1 MEINILDYVISF
13 VVGGLICALGQ
24 ILVVRTNITTS
35 RILVLFLSI
44 GIILQ
49 TIGVYPYFKDFAKAG
64 ATVPIIG
71 FGASLAKGAID
82 GAKTS
87 GILGILQGG
96 LEATAGGIATAIF
109 SAFIVALLFN
119 SKTKH
124 LK

>member
-1 MEINILDYVISF
+1 MELNILDYVITF
-13 VVGGLICALGQ
+13 LVGGTICGLAQ
-24 ILVVRTNITTS
+24 ILVVRTSITTS

-49 TIGVYPYFKDFAKAG
+49 TLGVYPYFKDFAKAG
-64 ATVPIIG
+64 ASVPIIG
-71 FGASLAKGAID
+71 FGASLAKGAIE

-87 GILGILQGG
+87 GILGVFQGG
-96 LEATAGGIATAIF
+96 LTATAGGIAVAIF

-119 SKTKH
+119 SRTKH

>member
-1 MEINILDYVISF
+1 MELSIMDYLIVF
-13 VVGGLICALGQ
+13 LVGGTICALAQ
-24 ILVVRTNITTS
+24 ILVVRTTITTS

-49 TIGVYPYFKDFAKAG
+49 TLGVYPYFKDFAKAG

-82 GAKTS
+82 GAKTD
-87 GILGILQGG
+87 GLLGVLQGG
-96 LEATAGGIATAIF
+96 LTATAGGIAVAIF
-109 SAFIVALLFN
+109 IAFIVALIFN
-119 SKTKH
+119 SRTKH

>member
-1 MEINILDYVISF
+1 MDFNIMDYIITF
-13 VVGGLICALGQ
+13 LVGGAICALAQ

-49 TIGVYPYFKDFAKAG
+49 TLGVYPYFKDFAKAG

-71 FGASLAKGAID
+71 FGASLAKGAIE
-82 GAKTS
+82 GAKTN
-87 GILGILQGG
+87 GLLGVLQGG
-96 LEATAGGIATAIF
+96 LEATAAGIATAIF
-109 SAFIVALLFN
+109 VAFIVALIFN

-124 LK
+124 IK

>member
-1 MEINILDYVISF
+1 MELSIMDYIITF
-13 VVGGLICALGQ
+13 LVGGSICALAQ
-24 ILVVRTNITTS
+24 ILVVRTSITTS

-49 TIGVYPYFKDFAKAG
+49 SWGIYPYFKDFAKAG

-71 FGASLAKGAID
+71 FGASLAKGAIE
-82 GAKTS
+82 GAKKA
-87 GILGILQGG
+87 GLLGVLQGG

-109 SAFIVALLFN
+109 VAFIVALIFN

-124 LK
+124 IK

>member
-1 MEINILDYVISF
+1 MELNIMDYLVTF
-13 VVGGLICALGQ
+13 LVGGLICGLAQ

-64 ATVPIIG
+64 ASVPIIG
-71 FGASLAKGAID
+71 FGASLAKGAIE
-82 GAKTS
+82 GAKKS
-87 GILGILQGG
+87 GILGVLQGG
-96 LEATAGGIATAIF
+96 LTATAGGIAVAIF
-109 SAFIVALLFN
+109 SAFIVALIFN
-119 SKTKH
+119 SRTKH